1 MDGVGFNYSSN
12 VAGLTAIRNALL
24 SPVPADG
31 SVAVGSIDIATAF
44 LQSDRFGPEEP
55 PRYLKVRDPV
65 SGSWRYFRQYG
76 PVYGSSSAPKRWE
89 NTLHP
94 WLESQGFVQ
103 GKNEKC
109 VFYHPTRKVVVITYR

>member
-1 MDGVGFNYSSN
+1 MESKNSLPTENQGNGTSEVPPACRFILEFKRTGIWKVRTVVQGFRENKVALDGFGFNYSSN

-55 PRYLKVRDPV
+55 TRYLD
-65 SGSWRYFRQYG
+65 
-76 PVYGSSSAPKRWE
+76 
-89 NTLHP
+89 
-94 WLESQGFVQ
+94 
-103 GKNEKC
+103 
-109 VFYHPTRKVVVITYR
+109 RKSVV